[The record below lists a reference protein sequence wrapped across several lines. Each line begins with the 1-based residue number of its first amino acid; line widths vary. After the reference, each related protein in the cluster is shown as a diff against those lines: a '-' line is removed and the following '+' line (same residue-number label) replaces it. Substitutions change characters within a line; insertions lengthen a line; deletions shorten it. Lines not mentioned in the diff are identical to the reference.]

1 MLEITNYELLEGVV
15 FKKIYMSNV
24 EFSEGTEFVV
34 NVEQGNLLM
43 DYPHEFYSAFLIMN
57 INNDLESFDIDKCNN
72 RFDNFKK
79 LHDIEVERLSG
90 NNNLSSIAI

>member
-34 NVEQGNLLM
+34 NVE
-43 DYPHEFYSAFLIMN
+43 DEATHSRDFSHELVATYI
-57 INNDLESFDIDKCNN
+57 K
-72 RFDNFKK
+72 
-79 LHDIEVERLSG
+79 
-90 NNNLSSIAI
+90 

>member
-43 DYPHEFYSAFLIMN
+43 DYPREFYAVTQNQVKEGVLLYN
-57 INNDLESFDIDKCNN
+57 I
-72 RFDNFKK
+72 
-79 LHDIEVERLSG
+79 HM
-90 NNNLSSIAI
+90 

>member
-34 NVEQGNLLM
+34 NVEDSPRTLVTLVM
-43 DYPHEFYSAFLIMN
+43 
-57 INNDLESFDIDKCNN
+57 
-72 RFDNFKK
+72 
-79 LHDIEVERLSG
+79 
-90 NNNLSSIAI
+90 